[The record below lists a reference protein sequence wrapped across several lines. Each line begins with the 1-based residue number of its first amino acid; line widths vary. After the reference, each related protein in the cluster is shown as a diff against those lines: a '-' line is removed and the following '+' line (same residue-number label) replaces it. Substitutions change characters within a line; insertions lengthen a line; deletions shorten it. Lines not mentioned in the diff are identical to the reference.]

1 MIVLRQNPFTSE
13 RSTPLYQQLYAHL
26 QTGILNGDLKP
37 GTRLPS
43 TRALAIQLNISCNPH
58 LTQLKMAPSFGQ
70 ELALSS
76 YRWTCILIIQINCTK
91 QVDRG
96 VIDSP
101 DARNPHNTNIAEK
114 ERLSKVQFD
123 HLNMD

>member
-26 QTGILNGDLKP
+26 QTGILNGDFKP
-37 GTRLPS
+37 GTKLPS
-43 TRALAIQLNISCNPH
+43 TRALAIQPIVSRNTH
-58 LTQLKMAPSFGQ
+58 LTQFKMAPGVGQ
-70 ELALSS
+70 ELALASH
-76 YRWTCILIIQINCTK
+76 RWTCILIIQINCAEH
-91 QVDRG
+91 VNRG

-123 HLNMD
+123 HLNLD

>member
-26 QTGILNGDLKP
+26 QTGILNGDFKP
-37 GTRLPS
+37 GTKLPS
-43 TRALAIQLNISCNPH
+43 TRALAIQLNVSRNTH
-58 LTQLKMAPSFGQ
+58 LTQLKMTPGVGQ
-70 ELALSS
+70 ELALAS
-76 YRWTCILIIQINCTK
+76 YRWTCILIIQINCAE
-91 QVDRG
+91 QVNRR

-101 DARNPHNTNIAEK
+101 DASNPHHTNIAER
-114 ERLSKVQFD
+114 ERLFKMQFD